1 MIDIRIQAAD
11 FDPGKQVER
20 LANAHPAAV
29 ASLTTFVVTADDVS
43 EILVDHYPAMA
54 KEELARIAGEAAER
68 WPLVAIVLVHRH
80 GRLAR
85 GDRLAFV
92 AAAAADRVT
101 AAEACGYL
109 TRELSRRAPFWR
121 RDVAEE
127 EEGRSGR
134 IERAAP

>member
-1 MIDIRIQAAD
+1 MARATKDIAVRQTNDAPTSSAFNALQTAFDFFNEHLFEGKLPQAI
-11 FDPGKQVER
+11 
-20 LANAHPAAV
+20 
-29 ASLTTFVVTADDVS
+29 
-43 EILVDHYPAMA
+43 IL
-54 KEELARIAGEAAER
+54 L
-68 WPLVAIVLVHRH
+68 HRH

-85 GDRLAFV
+85 GDRLAFI
-92 AAAAADRVT
+92 AAAAADRLI

-127 EEGRSGR
+127 DERRSGR